1 MLVYGLHGLLAELH
15 IGRFLA
21 MQYDFSWNSWNPNVN
36 FFKINAIKKPFKDL
50 FNVNEALVSL
60 FELLKCDS
68 RLILCKRPFLKKS
81 WLQREIWCLTH
92 FLFWSENIT
101 YLAGQEREQQL
112 QKAEIPRISKQL
124 FDLLYRSRL
133 NFNVSPKFSTFPVF
147 VNFSGHFLSYGF
159 CRPEVV
165 WRLTSGQNLLKVW
178 S

>member
-1 MLVYGLHGLLAELH
+1 
-15 IGRFLA
+15 

-81 WLQREIWCLTH
+81 WLQREIWCLTQ
-92 FLFWSENIT
+92 FLFWSENII
-101 YLAGQEREQQL
+101 YLAGQQREQQL

-124 FDLLYRSRL
+124 SDLLYRARL
-133 NFNVSPKFSTFPVF
+133 NFNVCSKFCSDF
-147 VNFSGHFLSYGF
+147 NFWH
-159 CRPEVV
+159 
-165 WRLTSGQNLLKVW
+165 LTSIFAAWNFADRKSSGAWLPVW
-178 S
+178 FRLRDFDVP

>member
-1 MLVYGLHGLLAELH
+1 
-15 IGRFLA
+15 

-81 WLQREIWCLTH
+81 WLQREIWCLTQ
-92 FLFWSENIT
+92 FLFWFENLT
-101 YLAGQEREQQL
+101 YLTGQQREQQL

-147 VNFSGHFLSYGF
+147 VNFSGHFSKWILPTGSQVSPNF
-159 CRPEVV
+159 RSKSDQSLNRKNCE
-165 WRLTSGQNLLKVW
+165 
-178 S
+178 

>member
-1 MLVYGLHGLLAELH
+1 
-15 IGRFLA
+15 

-112 QKAEIPRISKQL
+112 QKTEIPRISKQL
-124 FDLLYRSRL
+124 SDLLYRARL
-133 NFNVSPKFSTFPVF
+133 NFNVCSKFCSDFNFRHFSPFLETRNFADRKSSGAWLP
-147 VNFSGHFLSYGF
+147 VNFWLLDFAFGL
-159 CRPEVV
+159 
-165 WRLTSGQNLLKVW
+165 RLNFSE
-178 S
+178 